1 MFIGLLLEDKNNR
14 SLSIYQSI
22 SIRKHGSRI
31 EQMAHYSLLATGHVI
46 GVDHIFMSLK
56 LLIEEFCWNSS
67 KTIDD
72 LDGENR

>member
-1 MFIGLLLEDKNNR
+1 MNSR
-14 SLSIYQSI
+14 SLSIYQSV
-22 SIRKHGSRI
+22 SIRKHGFRRELMVS
-31 EQMAHYSLLATGHVI
+31 YSLLATGHVI